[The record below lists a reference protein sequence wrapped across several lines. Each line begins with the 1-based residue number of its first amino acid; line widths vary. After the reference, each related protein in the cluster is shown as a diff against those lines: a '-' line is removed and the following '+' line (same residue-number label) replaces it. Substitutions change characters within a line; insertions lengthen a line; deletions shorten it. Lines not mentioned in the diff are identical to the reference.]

1 MDPLVLDGNAGY
13 LEALYEEYLKDP
25 FALPEEWRA
34 YFSALHLAQ
43 PGEPLEGLRRERP
56 PQGEVPGL
64 DAGFYLKVARLQE
77 AYRERGHLVAR
88 IDPLG
93 RPRPWPKDLTLEHHG
108 LLEADLD
115 RPLPPTF
122 GAPTLRTLLLRLQ
135 AAYTGSLGVELAH
148 LDEPEEREW
157 LIARL
162 EGERPALSPEVRQ
175 RVLRKL
181 QEASLFEEFL
191 QKKYLGA
198 KTFSLEGLE
207 ALVPLLAETL
217 NEAARWG
224 VKEVVLGMAHRG
236 RLNVL
241 AHVVEKPFEAIFR
254 EFEELFPEGYV
265 GDVKYH
271 LGHSTDVETPWGPV
285 HVSLNFNPSH
295 LEFVNPVA
303 LGRVRAK
310 QDRFGDRERKRGL
323 AVLVHGDAAFIGE
336 GIVQETLN
344 LSQLPGYRVGGTLHV
359 VANNQLGFTTLPSEY
374 ASGRYPTDI
383 AKMVGAPIF
392 HVNAEALDE
401 LLFVLAL
408 ALEYRSRYGK
418 DVVIDLVGYRRRGHN
433 ETDEPTFTQPDM
445 YALIAKKPEPWRV
458 YAERL
463 KAEGLVSE
471 EELKAWQEAYLER
484 LESEFARVKAES
496 TPVVYSSL
504 GGVWQGYVGGP
515 DHLVPEA
522 DTAFPK
528 EGLKNLLVRLSS
540 VPEGFQVHPKLK
552 RFLEARREM
561 AEEKRPVDWS
571 TAEALAMGSLAVEG
585 HPVRMTGQDTL
596 RGTFTQRHAALFD
609 AETGAR
615 YIPLQHLAEG
625 QARVEIYNS
634 PLSEAGVLGFEYG
647 YSLDTP
653 EGLVVWEAQFGDFV
667 NVAQVYIDQFL
678 ASAEAKWGRLSGLV
692 LLLPHG
698 LEGQGPEHSSARLE
712 RFLQLAARDNL
723 QVAYPTTPAQLFHL
737 LRRQVK
743 RPIRKPLIVMTPKSL
758 LRHPEVGSPLVELA
772 EGRFQKVIPE
782 RADRPRKVLLTSGKV
797 YYDLLAKR
805 RELKAEDVVIVR
817 LELLYPFPEDELK
830 AALSPFPKKTPVVF
844 VQEEPENQGALRY
857 LQARFCGSLYGHPL
871 SFVARPESPTPAVG
885 SSKLHKLEQEALL
898 ERAFQ

>member
-1 MDPLVLDGNAGY
+1 MDPLVLDGNAVY
-13 LEALYEEYLKDP
+13 LEALYEEYLKNP

-34 YFSALHLAQ
+34 YFSALHL
-43 PGEPLEGLRRERP
+43 EEGRRERP
-56 PQGEVPGL
+56 REAAPL
-64 DAGFYLKVARLQE
+64 DGGFYLKVARLQE
-77 AYRERGHLVAR
+77 AYRVRGHLVAR

-93 RPRPWPKDLTLEHHG
+93 RPRPRPSDLTLAHHG
-108 LLEADLD
+108 LSEADLD
-115 RPLPPTF
+115 RPLPPLF
-122 GAPTLRTLLLRLQ
+122 GAPTLRAFLARLE
-135 AAYTGSLGVELAH
+135 AAYTGSLGVDFAH

-162 EGERPALSPEVRQ
+162 EGERPPLSQEVRR

-191 QKKYLGA
+191 QRKYLGA

-207 ALVPLLAETL
+207 ALVPLLTEAVS
-217 NEAARWG
+217 EAARQG

-241 AHVVEKPFEAIFR
+241 ANVVGKPFDQIFR
-254 EFEELFPEGYV
+254 EFEEIFPQGYS

-271 LGHSTDVETPWGPV
+271 LGYSSDRETPYGTV
-285 HVSLNFNPSH
+285 HVSLAFNPSH
-295 LEFVNPVA
+295 LEFVNPVV
-303 LGRVRAK
+303 LGRLRAK
-310 QDRFGDRERKRGL
+310 RDRFGKGGM
-323 AVLVHGDAAFIGE
+323 AILVHGDSAFAGE

-344 LSQLPGYRVGGTLHV
+344 LSRLEGYTVGGTLHV
-359 VANNQLGFTTLPSEY
+359 VANNQLGFTTTPSEY
-374 ASGRYPTDI
+374 ASTRYPTDV
-383 AKMVGAPIF
+383 AKMLSIPIF
-392 HVNAEALDE
+392 HVNAEDLDAVLFALS
-401 LLFVLAL
+401 L
-408 ALEYRSRYGK
+408 ALEYRFRFGK

-445 YALIAKKPEPWRV
+445 YALIAPKPQPWKV

-463 KAEGLVSE
+463 LEEGVVSLE
-471 EELKAWQEAYLER
+471 EVQAWERAYLEL
-484 LESEFARVKAES
+484 LESRFAQVKAEPG
-496 TPVVYSSL
+496 PVRIDTL
-504 GGVWQGYVGGP
+504 GGLWRGYVGGE
-515 DHLVPEA
+515 DRAVPEA
-522 DTAFPK
+522 ETGVPLETLK
-528 EGLKNLLVRLSS
+528 GLLRGLAR
-540 VPEGFQVHPKLK
+540 VPEGFRVHPKLK
-552 RFLEARREM
+552 RFLEARLEM

-571 TAEALAMGSLAVEG
+571 TAEALALGSLAVEG

-678 ASAEAKWGRLSGLV
+678 ASVEAKWARLSGLV

-712 RFLQLAARDNL
+712 RFLQLAAKDNL
-723 QVAYPTTPAQLFHL
+723 QVAYSTTPAQLFHL

-743 RPIRKPLIVMTPKSL
+743 RPIRKPLVVMTPKSL
-758 LRHPEVGSPLVELA
+758 LRHPEVVSPLFELA
-772 EGRFQKVIPE
+772 QGRFQKVIPE
-782 RADRPRKVLLTSGKV
+782 QAKGPRKVLLVSGKL

-805 RELKAEDVVIVR
+805 RELKAEDVAIVR
-817 LELLYPFPEDELK
+817 LELLYPFPGEELK
-830 AALSPFPKKTPVVF
+830 AALSPFPRKTPVVF
-844 VQEEPENQGALRY
+844 VQEEPQNQGAWWY
-857 LQARFCGSLYGHPL
+857 LSARFCGDLFGHPF
-871 SFVARPESPTPAVG
+871 SVVARPESPAPAVG

>member
-1 MDPLVLDGNAGY
+1 MELTLESQGY
-13 LEALYEEYLKDP
+13 LEALYRAYLEDP
-25 FALPEEWRA
+25 FSLPEEWRR
-34 YFSALHLAQ
+34 YFTALT
-43 PGEPLEGLRRERP
+43 LEDGRRERP
-56 PQGEVPGL
+56 APNVPVAEAVDL
-64 DAGFYLKVARLQE
+64 GFLLKVERLVQ
-77 AYRERGHLVAR
+77 AYRELGHLAAR

-93 RPRPWPKDLTLEHHG
+93 GERPRPKALALEAQGLSQKDLS
-108 LLEADLD
+108 
-115 RPLPPTF
+115 RPLPPLF
-122 GAPTLRTLLLRLQ
+122 GAPTLGALLERLE
-135 AAYTGSLGVELAH
+135 ATYLGPVGFEVAH
-148 LDEPEEREW
+148 VEPEEREW
-157 LIARL
+157 LLARI
-162 EGERPALSPEVRQ
+162 EAPWESPSPEVRRRMLGALMQ
-175 RVLRKL
+175 
-181 QEASLFEEFL
+181 ASLFEAFL
-191 QKKYLGA
+191 QRKYLGA
-198 KTFSLEGLE
+198 KTFSAEGLE
-207 ALVPLLAETL
+207 SLIPLLKEAVV
-217 NEAARWG
+217 EAARHG

-374 ASGRYPTDI
+374 ASSRYPTDV

-433 ETDEPTFTQPDM
+433 ETDEPTFTQPGM

-463 KAEGLVSE
+463 EAEGLVSE

-484 LESEFARVKAES
+484 LESEFARVKAEA
-496 TPVVYSSL
+496 TPVVYSTL

-552 RFLEARREM
+552 RFLDARREM
-561 AEEKRPVDWS
+561 AEEKRPVDWA
-571 TAEALAMGSLAVEG
+571 TAEALAFATLAVEG
-585 HPVRMTGQDTL
+585 HRVRLTGQDAL
-596 RGTFTQRHAALFD
+596 RGTFTQRHAALYD
-609 AETGAR
+609 YRTGER

-625 QARVEIYNS
+625 QAEVEIHNS

-647 YSLDTP
+647 YSLDYP
-653 EGLVVWEAQFGDFV
+653 EGLVLWEAQFGDFV

-678 ASAEAKWGRLSGLV
+678 ASAEVKWNRLSGLV

-712 RFLQLAARDNL
+712 RFLQLAAKDNL
-723 QVAYPTTPAQLFHL
+723 QVAYPTTPAQFFHL

-743 RPIRKPLIVMTPKSL
+743 RKIRKPLVVMTPKSL
-758 LRHPEVGSPLVELA
+758 LRHPEVVSALEELA

-782 RADRPRKVLLTSGKV
+782 RVKGARKVLLTSGKV
-797 YYDLLAKR
+797 YYDLLQKR
-805 RELKAEDVVIVR
+805 KELQAEDVAILR
-817 LELLYPFPEDELK
+817 LELLYPFPEAELK
-830 AALSPFPKKTPVVF
+830 EALGFYPKKTPVVY
-844 VQEEPENQGALRY
+844 VQEEPINQGAWWY
-857 LQARFCGSLYGHPL
+857 LSARFCGEIYGHPF
-871 SFVARPESPTPAVG
+871 SVVARPESPSPAVG
-885 SSKLHKLEQEALL
+885 SSKVHKLEQEELL
-898 ERAFQ
+898 EEAFR